1 MQLTNQTAPFPAAG
15 RYTWSRRRRICARPR
30 FGGERGQSLI
40 EFALCLPPLFLLTTC
55 FVALGLAFINYS
67 QMCNAANSAATQL
80 SLNRSG
86 VPNTGTVSSP
96 IYDPCALVVTQV
108 EAAAPSLKPANL
120 TFKTVINGTTY
131 SGTTCATNSLTTGAS
146 NVLGHAFMDPVTVV
160 ITYPCELMTKFYG
173 TGNYFNCT
181 LTASMTE
188 VVQ

>member
-1 MQLTNQTAPFPAAG
+1 MLPTAQPRSFPSTG
-15 RYTWSRRRRICARPR
+15 RGPQHGDRLQSHLRPLR
-30 FGGERGQSLI
+30 
-40 EFALCLPPLFLLTTC
+40 
-55 FVALGLAFINYS
+55 
-67 QMCNAANSAATQL
+67 
-80 SLNRSG
+80 
-86 VPNTGTVSSP
+86 
-96 IYDPCALVVTQV
+96 LVVTQV

-120 TFKTVINGTTY
+120 TFTTVINGTTY